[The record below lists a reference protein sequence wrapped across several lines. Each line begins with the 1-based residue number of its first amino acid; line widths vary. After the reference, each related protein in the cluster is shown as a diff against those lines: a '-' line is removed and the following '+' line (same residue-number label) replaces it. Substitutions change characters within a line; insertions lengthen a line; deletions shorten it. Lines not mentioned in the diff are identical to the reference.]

1 MVYSVKFIKH
11 ITHICNFYLD
21 NQEETSSKHSM
32 KSLNLDDVYDHEDLQ
47 RWHQLQSFGFPLLIK
62 INPLP

>member
-47 RWHQLQSFGFPLLIK
+47 R
-62 INPLP
+62 